1 MLPTVASKRR
11 QFTWRGRLLRA
22 LLARRGASVVHM
34 IGPQARRD
42 LAIVRET
49 RKLAPLLVQDVAAYE
64 ILACVRAASRLDG
77 TMAEAG
83 VFAGGTARLI
93 CEAKGN
99 RPLRLFDVL
108 ETLQGPPHASPE
120 THRITQLRRRFGKW
134 HAARAD
140 VERLLA
146 AYPAVYIHS
155 GVFPDTATELGHDRF
170 SFVHIDLDMQQSTR
184 DALEFFYPRLLIGG
198 ILIGDDYN
206 DREVRR
212 AFDDYF
218 SGRDVTVIPLP
229 WGQAIVVKA

>member
-1 MLPTVASKRR
+1 MLPPVASKRR
-11 QFTWRGRLLRA
+11 QFTLRGWLLRA

-49 RKLAPLLVQDVAAYE
+49 RKRAALLVQDVAAYE

-108 ETLQGPPHASPE
+108 ETLQGPPDASPE
-120 THRITQLRRRFGKW
+120 THRTAEVRRRFGTW
-134 HAARAD
+134 HATRAD
-140 VERLLA
+140 VARLLA
-146 AYPAVYIHS
+146 AYPAVHIHG
-155 GVFPDTATELGHDRF
+155 GVFPDTVTGLGDERF
-170 SFVHIDLDMQQSTR
+170 SFVHIDLDLEQGTR
-184 DALEFFYPRLLIGG
+184 DALEFFYPRLVAGG
-198 ILIGDDYN
+198 VLIGDDYN
-206 DREVRR
+206 DHPVRR
-212 AFDDYF
+212 AFDGYF
-218 SGRDVTVIPLP
+218 SNRDVTVIALP